1 MILSEKDI
9 KHIASLARLEL
20 TDREVQQ
27 YRTEL
32 GGILRYV
39 DQLQK
44 VRLKKNISRVEKKL
58 LNVLRSDVVVDWPQT
73 EREQALHQAPDHQG
87 RLLKVK
93 RILN

>member
-9 KHIASLARLEL
+9 KHIAILARLEL

-39 DQLQK
+39 DQLQN
-44 VRLKKNISRVEKKL
+44 VRFKKNISSVFNKQSKTFFKWFTK
-58 LNVLRSDVVVDWPQT
+58 VL
-73 EREQALHQAPDHQG
+73 
-87 RLLKVK
+87 
-93 RILN
+93 

>member
-9 KHIASLARLEL
+9 KHIAILARLEL

-39 DQLQK
+39 DQLQN
-44 VRLKKNISRVEKKL
+44 VRFKKNISRVEKKL
-58 LNVLRSDVVVDWPQT
+58 LNVLRSDVVLEWPEA
-73 EREQALHQAPDHQG
+73 EREQALHQAPDRQG

>member
-1 MILSEKDI
+1 MTLSEKDI

-20 TDREVQQ
+20 TDAEVQQ

-44 VRLKKNISRVEKKL
+44 VRLKKNILHVEKKL
-58 LNVLRSDVVVDWPQT
+58 CNNLRSDVVVEWPED
-73 EREQALHQAPDHQG
+73 EREQTLDQAPDRQG
-87 RLLKVK
+87 RLIKVK